1 MKRFLN
7 SLNFAIQGIRKSFL
21 GQYNIKIQSGI
32 AFLAILLGIFLE
44 ISRLEWIVLIL
55 TIGVVIS
62 FEMLNT
68 AIETIVNLIQP
79 EIDQLAKRIK
89 DIAAGSVLFICIVAL
104 IIGFL
109 MFLPR
114 LIILF

>member
-1 MKRFLN
+1 MQFFRN
-7 SLNFAIQGIRKSFL
+7 
-21 GQYNIKIQSGI
+21 
-32 AFLAILLGIFLE
+32 LL
-44 ISRLEWIVLIL
+44 RYHDWIVFNINNW
-55 TIGVVIS
+55 GCYS